1 MKAQS
6 VHYLT
11 NKYTSTSIQ
20 PRMAA
25 SGKQVARRMY
35 VLNLAEYLTLV
46 LIQSHIRSIFIVEA
60 QEQK

>member
-20 PRMAA
+20 PRMAV
-25 SGKQVARRMY
+25 SGKQMAPRMY
-35 VLNLAEYLTLV
+35 VLNLAEYLTLI